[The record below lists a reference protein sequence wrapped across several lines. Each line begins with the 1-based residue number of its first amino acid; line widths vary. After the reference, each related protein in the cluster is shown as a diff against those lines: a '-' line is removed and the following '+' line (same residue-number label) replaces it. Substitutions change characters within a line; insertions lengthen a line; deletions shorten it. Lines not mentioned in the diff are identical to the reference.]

1 MSPLSLR
8 QGYVQNRNR
17 RTCGQGQRAF
27 EYESVDLLPYDSHET
42 LNCRLLRRFYIQFPD
57 NYRNLIVNHFL
68 VIGLVDS
75 VYGKQQDA
83 SSYDETVHTKQTT
96 RGVCN

>member
-1 MSPLSLR
+1 MYKTETDAPADKDSGP
-8 QGYVQNRNR
+8 
-17 RTCGQGQRAF
+17 F
-27 EYESVDLLPYDSHET
+27 EYESVDLLPYDSQET
-42 LNCRLLRRFYIQFPD
+42 LHCRLLRRFYIQFPD

-68 VIGLVDS
+68 VIGLVAS